1 MKSHQ
6 FLYRIKNKIFE
17 FWEDEER
24 VNVIKEEILARKR
37 WNLIKLLVLA
47 VIIII
52 YLIWGRCVL
61 KDLQGAAKSGVLQCL
76 STVEIKSCHLEIYRL
91 TRDTI

>member
-1 MKSHQ
+1 MEFNQTFGSCSDYHYLSH
-6 FLYRIKNKIFE
+6 L
-17 FWEDEER
+17 
-24 VNVIKEEILARKR
+24 
-37 WNLIKLLVLA
+37 
-47 VIIII
+47 
-52 YLIWGRCVL
+52 GRCVL

>member
-1 MKSHQ
+1 MSEILMKSHQ

-52 YLIWGRCVL
+52 YLIWGDVF
-61 KDLQGAAKSGVLQCL
+61 
-76 STVEIKSCHLEIYRL
+76 
-91 TRDTI
+91 

>member
-1 MKSHQ
+1 MEFNQTVGSCSDYYYLSH
-6 FLYRIKNKIFE
+6 L
-17 FWEDEER
+17 
-24 VNVIKEEILARKR
+24 
-37 WNLIKLLVLA
+37 
-47 VIIII
+47 
-52 YLIWGRCVL
+52 GRCVL

>member
-1 MKSHQ
+1 MSEILMKSHQ

-52 YLIWGRCVL
+52 IYLIWGDVF
-61 KDLQGAAKSGVLQCL
+61 
-76 STVEIKSCHLEIYRL
+76 
-91 TRDTI
+91 